1 MSHIFEGTGVA
12 LITPFS
18 NGEVDYE
25 AIKRQVHFL
34 IDNHIQSIVVNGTTA
49 ENPTLTDEEK
59 DRILTT
65 VIEENAQRVPIIVGT
80 GTNNTQK
87 SIEASLRAK
96 ALGADAIMLITPY
109 YLKTSQ
115 RGLVAHFEAI
125 ANATELPVVLY
136 NVPSRTNSTI
146 EVDTVVR
153 LSENP
158 YIVALKDATNDFNY
172 LAELQQRLDTDK
184 FALYSGNDDNIVSYY
199 EQGGHGVIS
208 VVANVIP
215 NEFQQI
221 YTNVKDRVARF
232 EPIATL
238 LDAMSVDINPI
249 PIKYLAALEGF
260 GQYEVRLPLVPLNNE
275 EQQQLKA
282 VYHQFKAVFR
292 HENFINWIWRN
303 EPTCRTIS

>member
-96 ALGADAIMLITPY
+96 VLGADAIMLITPY

-282 VYHQFKAVFR
+282 VYHQFKAGVQ
-292 HENFINWIWRN
+292 
-303 EPTCRTIS
+303 T

>member
-153 LSENP
+153 LSENR

-282 VYHQFKAVFR
+282 VYHQFKAGVQ
-292 HENFINWIWRN
+292 
-303 EPTCRTIS
+303 T

>member
-96 ALGADAIMLITPY
+96 ALGSDAIMLITPY

-282 VYHQFKAVFR
+282 VYHQFKAGVQ
-292 HENFINWIWRN
+292 
-303 EPTCRTIS
+303 T

>member
-18 NGEVDYE
+18 NGEVDYD
-25 AIKRQVHFL
+25 AIKRQVQFL
-34 IDNHIQSIVVNGTTA
+34 IDNGIQSIVVNGTTA

-153 LSENP
+153 LSAHP
-158 YIVALKDATNDFNY
+158 YIVALKDATDDFNY

-221 YTNVKDRVARF
+221 YTNVKDRAARF

-238 LDAMSVDINPI
+238 LDAMCIDINPI

-260 GQYEVRLPLVPLNNE
+260 GQYEVRLPLVPLNDE

-282 VYHQFKAVFR
+282 VYQQFKAGV
-292 HENFINWIWRN
+292 
-303 EPTCRTIS
+303 RT

>member
-1 MSHIFEGTGVA
+1 MAHIFEGTGVA

-34 IDNHIQSIVVNGTTA
+34 IDNGIQSIVVNGTTA

-59 DRILTT
+59 DHILTT

-115 RGLVAHFEAI
+115 RGLIAHFEAI

-136 NVPSRTNSTI
+136 NVPSRTNTTI
-146 EVDTVVR
+146 EVETVVR
-153 LSENP
+153 LSKNP
-158 YIVALKDATNDFNY
+158 YIIALKDATNDFNY
-172 LAELQQRLDTDK
+172 LTELQQRLDTEK
-184 FALYSGNDDNIVSYY
+184 FALYSGNDENIVSYY

-215 NEFQQI
+215 NELQQI
-221 YTNVKDRVARF
+221 YTNVKGRATRF

-238 LDAMSVDINPI
+238 LDAMGVDINPI

-260 GQYEVRLPLVPLNNE
+260 GQYEVRLPLVPLNDE

-282 VYHQFKAVFR
+282 VYHQFKAGV
-292 HENFINWIWRN
+292 
-303 EPTCRTIS
+303 RT

>member
-238 LDAMSVDINPI
+238 LDAISVDINPI

-282 VYHQFKAVFR
+282 VYHQFKAGVQ
-292 HENFINWIWRN
+292 
-303 EPTCRTIS
+303 T

>member
-87 SIEASLRAK
+87 SIEASLRAN

-282 VYHQFKAVFR
+282 VYHQFKAGVQ
-292 HENFINWIWRN
+292 
-303 EPTCRTIS
+303 T

>member
-87 SIEASLRAK
+87 SIEGSLRAK

-282 VYHQFKAVFR
+282 VYHQFKAGVQ
-292 HENFINWIWRN
+292 
-303 EPTCRTIS
+303 T

>member
-25 AIKRQVHFL
+25 TIKRQVHFL

-282 VYHQFKAVFR
+282 VYHQFKAGVQ
-292 HENFINWIWRN
+292 
-303 EPTCRTIS
+303 T

>member
-96 ALGADAIMLITPY
+96 TLGADAIMLITPY

-282 VYHQFKAVFR
+282 VYHQFKAGVQ
-292 HENFINWIWRN
+292 
-303 EPTCRTIS
+303 T

>member
-1 MSHIFEGTGVA
+1 MSHIFEGTSVA

-282 VYHQFKAVFR
+282 VYHQFKAGVQ
-292 HENFINWIWRN
+292 
-303 EPTCRTIS
+303 T

>member
-18 NGEVDYE
+18 NGEVDYD
-25 AIKRQVHFL
+25 AIKRQVQFL
-34 IDNHIQSIVVNGTTA
+34 IDNGIQSIVVNGTTA

-96 ALGADAIMLITPY
+96 SLGADAIMLITPY

-153 LSENP
+153 LSAHP
-158 YIVALKDATNDFNY
+158 YIVALKDATDDFNY

-208 VVANVIP
+208 VLANVIP

-221 YTNVKDRVARF
+221 YTNVKDRAARF

-238 LDAMSVDINPI
+238 LDAMRIDINPI
-249 PIKYLAALEGF
+249 PVKYLAALEGF
-260 GQYEVRLPLVPLNNE
+260 GQYEVRLPLVPLNDE

-282 VYHQFKAVFR
+282 VYQQFKAGV
-292 HENFINWIWRN
+292 
-303 EPTCRTIS
+303 RT

>member
-18 NGEVDYE
+18 NGEVDYD
-25 AIKRQVHFL
+25 AIKRQVQFL
-34 IDNHIQSIVVNGTTA
+34 IDNGIQSIVVNGTTA
-49 ENPTLTDEEK
+49 ENPTLTEEEK

-125 ANATELPVVLY
+125 ANATKLPVVLY
-136 NVPSRTNSTI
+136 NVPSRTNLTI

-153 LSENP
+153 LSEHP
-158 YIVALKDATNDFNY
+158 YIVALKDATDDFDY

-221 YTNVKDRVARF
+221 YTNVKDRAARF
-232 EPIATL
+232 EPIAPL
-238 LDAMSVDINPI
+238 LDAMRIDINPI

-260 GQYEVRLPLVPLNNE
+260 GQYEVRLPLVPLNDE

-282 VYHQFKAVFR
+282 VYQQFKAGVR
-292 HENFINWIWRN
+292 
-303 EPTCRTIS
+303 S

>member
-18 NGEVDYE
+18 NGEVDYD
-25 AIKRQVHFL
+25 AIKRQVQFL
-34 IDNHIQSIVVNGTTA
+34 IDNGIQSIVVNGTTA

-153 LSENP
+153 LSAHP
-158 YIVALKDATNDFNY
+158 YIVALKDATDDFNY

-221 YTNVKDRVARF
+221 YTNVKDRAARF

-238 LDAMSVDINPI
+238 LDAMRIDINPI

-260 GQYEVRLPLVPLNNE
+260 GQYEVRLPLVPLNDE

-282 VYHQFKAVFR
+282 VYQQFKAGV
-292 HENFINWIWRN
+292 
-303 EPTCRTIS
+303 RT

>member
-18 NGEVDYE
+18 NGEVDYD
-25 AIKRQVHFL
+25 AIKRQVQFL
-34 IDNHIQSIVVNGTTA
+34 IDNGIQSIVVNGTTA

-59 DRILTT
+59 DCILTT

-153 LSENP
+153 LSAHP
-158 YIVALKDATNDFNY
+158 YIVALKDATDDFNY

-221 YTNVKDRVARF
+221 YTNVKDRAARF

-238 LDAMSVDINPI
+238 LDAMRIDINPI

-260 GQYEVRLPLVPLNNE
+260 GQYEVRLPLVPLNDE

-282 VYHQFKAVFR
+282 VYQQFKAGV
-292 HENFINWIWRN
+292 
-303 EPTCRTIS
+303 RT

>member
-65 VIEENAQRVPIIVGT
+65 VIEENAKRVPIIVGT

-249 PIKYLAALEGF
+249 PIKYLAALEDF

-282 VYHQFKAVFR
+282 VYHQFKAGVQ
-292 HENFINWIWRN
+292 
-303 EPTCRTIS
+303 T

>member
-1 MSHIFEGTGVA
+1 
-12 LITPFS
+12 
-18 NGEVDYE
+18 
-25 AIKRQVHFL
+25 
-34 IDNHIQSIVVNGTTA
+34 
-49 ENPTLTDEEK
+49 
-59 DRILTT
+59 
-65 VIEENAQRVPIIVGT
+65 
-80 GTNNTQK
+80 
-87 SIEASLRAK
+87 
-96 ALGADAIMLITPY
+96 
-109 YLKTSQ
+109 
-115 RGLVAHFEAI
+115 
-125 ANATELPVVLY
+125 
-136 NVPSRTNSTI
+136 
-146 EVDTVVR
+146 VDTVVR

-282 VYHQFKAVFR
+282 VYHQFKAGVQ
-292 HENFINWIWRN
+292 
-303 EPTCRTIS
+303 T

>member
-18 NGEVDYE
+18 NGEVDYD
-25 AIKRQVHFL
+25 AIKRQVQFL
-34 IDNHIQSIVVNGTTA
+34 IDNGIQSIVVNGTTA

-153 LSENP
+153 LSAHP
-158 YIVALKDATNDFNY
+158 YIVALKDATDDFNY

-199 EQGGHGVIS
+199 KQGGHGVIS

-221 YTNVKDRVARF
+221 YTNVKDRAARF
-232 EPIATL
+232 EPVATL
-238 LDAMSVDINPI
+238 LDAMRVDINPI

-260 GQYEVRLPLVPLNNE
+260 GQYEVRLPLVPLNDE

-282 VYHQFKAVFR
+282 VYQQFKAGV
-292 HENFINWIWRN
+292 
-303 EPTCRTIS
+303 RT

>member
-18 NGEVDYE
+18 NGEVDYD
-25 AIKRQVHFL
+25 AIKRQVQFL
-34 IDNHIQSIVVNGTTA
+34 INNGIQSIVVNGTTA

-153 LSENP
+153 LSTHP
-158 YIVALKDATNDFNY
+158 YIVALKDATDDFNY

-221 YTNVKDRVARF
+221 YTNVKDRAARF

-238 LDAMSVDINPI
+238 LDAMRIDINPI

-260 GQYEVRLPLVPLNNE
+260 GQYEVRLPLVPLNDE

-282 VYHQFKAVFR
+282 VYQQFKAGV
-292 HENFINWIWRN
+292 
-303 EPTCRTIS
+303 RT

>member
-260 GQYEVRLPLVPLNNE
+260 GQYEVRLPLVPLSNE

-282 VYHQFKAVFR
+282 VYHQFKAGVQ
-292 HENFINWIWRN
+292 
-303 EPTCRTIS
+303 T

>member
-65 VIEENAQRVPIIVGT
+65 VIEENEQRVPIIVGT

-282 VYHQFKAVFR
+282 VYHQFKAGVQ
-292 HENFINWIWRN
+292 
-303 EPTCRTIS
+303 T

>member
-199 EQGGHGVIS
+199 EEGGHGVIS

-282 VYHQFKAVFR
+282 VYHQFKAGVQ
-292 HENFINWIWRN
+292 
-303 EPTCRTIS
+303 T

>member
-65 VIEENAQRVPIIVGT
+65 VIEENAQRVPVIVGT

-282 VYHQFKAVFR
+282 VYHQFKAGV
-292 HENFINWIWRN
+292 H
-303 EPTCRTIS
+303 T

>member
-18 NGEVDYE
+18 KGEVDYE

-282 VYHQFKAVFR
+282 VYHQFKAGVQ
-292 HENFINWIWRN
+292 
-303 EPTCRTIS
+303 T

>member
-146 EVDTVVR
+146 EVETVVR

-282 VYHQFKAVFR
+282 VYHQFKAGVQ
-292 HENFINWIWRN
+292 
-303 EPTCRTIS
+303 T

>member
-282 VYHQFKAVFR
+282 VYNQFKAGVQ
-292 HENFINWIWRN
+292 
-303 EPTCRTIS
+303 T